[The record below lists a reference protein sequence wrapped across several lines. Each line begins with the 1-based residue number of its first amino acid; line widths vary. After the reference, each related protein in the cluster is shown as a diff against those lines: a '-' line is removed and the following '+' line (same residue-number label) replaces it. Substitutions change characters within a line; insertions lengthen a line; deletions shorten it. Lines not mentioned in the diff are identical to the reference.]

1 MVLLEREGV
10 LAQLREMLLPARRGR
25 GRIALVIGEAGI
37 GKTSLVESFCAA
49 APTGTRLLWGTCDP
63 IRPPRPFT
71 PIVDIAAHVGGDMRR
86 ALDAG
91 DRDGVLDAFLYD
103 LRRRNGP
110 ASVVVL
116 DDLHWADDATLDV
129 LQVLGRRVA
138 RLPVLLIGTYREH
151 DVGADHPLRLTLGD
165 VPSTVVTE
173 IRLPPLS
180 LAAVERLGGGLAGAK
195 AVHDATGGNP
205 FFVSEVLAGGWTG
218 TEPVP
223 TTVRDAV
230 LTRVQRLGMD
240 AQRAARAAAV
250 LGPAIPIPVVLD
262 VAGVGRGSIDECVAH
277 ALLFL
282 HDGTVSFRHELAR
295 LAVVDSL
302 TPAEASALHRRC
314 LDALRVAAPVDWPR
328 LARHAVA
335 AGDGPAILELAP
347 AAGRAAANLG
357 AHREAATFFGAAL
370 GRADAMTARDHAD
383 VLELHAHELSLIDD
397 VLNAVTAQRRALAV
411 WRSTGERVREG
422 HCLTELSGLLWLAG
436 DGEAALSTAQAAV
449 DLLRTEGPGSPELA
463 WACAVLAQRMLV
475 AGGDDSD
482 TVATASLAVELAD
495 HAGNERVVVHALT
508 TLAVARIF
516 LGEAGG
522 WTQLEE
528 AVARAR
534 SAGLPEATARA
545 MINLVETARDFRR
558 LDVAERYLADATSY
572 LEEHDLDLFDHILR
586 SRVAALELDAG
597 RWDAALA
604 DSDFLLS
611 LEGIANPIRVRAL
624 TIRGLVRARRG
635 ERTAWPDLDEALSL
649 TKAEPQDLMPLRAAR
664 AEACWLAGD
673 DAQAREEAARGLALG
688 GRELLPWWW
697 SELAFWGCR
706 AGADGPLPHPD
717 ERPLWLH
724 ATGRPADAAAAW
736 AAIGA
741 PYQEA
746 LARSD
751 TRDEADLR
759 LALRTFNG
767 LGARA

>member
-1 MVLLEREGV
+1 
-10 LAQLREMLLPARRGR
+10 
-25 GRIALVIGEAGI
+25 
-37 GKTSLVESFCAA
+37 
-49 APTGTRLLWGTCDP
+49 
-63 IRPPRPFT
+63 
-71 PIVDIAAHVGGDMRR
+71 
-86 ALDAG
+86 
-91 DRDGVLDAFLYD
+91 
-103 LRRRNGP
+103 
-110 ASVVVL
+110 
-116 DDLHWADDATLDV
+116 
-129 LQVLGRRVA
+129 
-138 RLPVLLIGTYREH
+138 
-151 DVGADHPLRLTLGD
+151 
-165 VPSTVVTE
+165 VTE

-635 ERTAWPDLDEALSL
+635 ERTAWPDLDEPCHSPRPSRRTSCRSAPL
-649 TKAEPQDLMPLRAAR
+649 EPR
-664 AEACWLAGD
+664 
-673 DAQAREEAARGLALG
+673 
-688 GRELLPWWW
+688 
-697 SELAFWGCR
+697 R
-706 AGADGPLPHPD
+706 AGSLETMPRRERRPHAASPWAAGSWCPGGGASSRSGAAGPVPMVRCRIPTSGHSGS
-717 ERPLWLH
+717 
-724 ATGRPADAAAAW
+724 TRPADPRTRPRRGRRSEPPTRRLW
-736 AAIGA
+736 PDPTRETKPTSGSRSERSTGSERGPCRSA
-741 PYQEA
+741 PPPRSGRSVPNGSSGVHEPA
-746 LARSD
+746 LGR
-751 TRDEADLR
+751 TLR
-759 LALRTFNG
+759 N
-767 LGARA
+767 